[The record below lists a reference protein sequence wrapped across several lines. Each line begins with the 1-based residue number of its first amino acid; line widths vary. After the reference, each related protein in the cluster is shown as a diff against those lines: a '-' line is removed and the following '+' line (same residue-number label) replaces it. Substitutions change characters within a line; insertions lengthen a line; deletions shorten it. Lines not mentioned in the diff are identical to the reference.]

1 VIKDYT
7 DETVQEN
14 IKKHTSEV
22 KFARKEC
29 KKLHSTWEEWPKMIA
44 SQKKNSRAEDASFAQ
59 RTLQALNV
67 AFSVSADSSSTYQQS
82 VEAAAHVVIHTVPD
96 GDLAVPGRIT
106 SMQPLV
112 MQYPDYCVPPL
123 SGVEPV
129 SRCRRTEA
137 RREKSA
143 GREKDHDKRS
153 EERISRSGS
162 SQRSES
168 YQTKET

>member
-1 VIKDYT
+1 MTTQAGSQLTMIKDYT

-82 VEAAAHVVIHTVPD
+82 IAFHHFLASSQFHDAAARKPD
-96 GDLAVPGRIT
+96 
-106 SMQPLV
+106 
-112 MQYPDYCVPPL
+112 
-123 SGVEPV
+123 
-129 SRCRRTEA
+129 A
-137 RREKSA
+137 RRVLDVRKIMTN
-143 GREKDHDKRS
+143 D
-153 EERISRSGS
+153 
-162 SQRSES
+162 QRSELVAVAQVS
-168 YQTKET
+168 AASPIRPRRHKTTLGPWRTEFPGTKDSAQ